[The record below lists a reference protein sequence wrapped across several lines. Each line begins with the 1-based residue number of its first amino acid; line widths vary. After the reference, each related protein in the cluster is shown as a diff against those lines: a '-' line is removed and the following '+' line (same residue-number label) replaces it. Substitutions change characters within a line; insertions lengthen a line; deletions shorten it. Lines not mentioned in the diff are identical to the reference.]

1 MEEFKMSNTVAKLGK
16 YPHNLII
23 DVFGKDSANAD
34 EAICVYTEMIKR
46 KNPEGWEKYIRIL
59 KYYYM
64 EGLTIADTAR
74 EMGLCSERVRQIL
87 CKNKRMLQS
96 VSSTLFPNELIVE
109 TTSTSDFNRHFTV
122 RAVNVLYRYGIRNAE
137 DILNISPDVLIG
149 IRGVGKSVLGEIMRY
164 IGQPYFN
171 KWWPKLAN
179 KVDVTKISDNDM
191 YKLCKSYQV
200 V

>member
-1 MEEFKMSNTVAKLGK
+1 MSNTVAKLGK

-74 EMGLCSERVRQIL
+74 EMGLSAGRVRQIL

-122 RAVNVLYRYGIRNAE
+122 RAVNVLYRYGLRNAE
-137 DILNISPDVLIG
+137 DVLIG
-149 IRGVGKSVLGEIMRY
+149 IRGVGKGVLGEIMRY